1 MFNVDLFVSKKAVMG
16 VGMIFIFIA
25 TVLASA
31 IASAVLISSTESI
44 EERAYQV
51 QEDATERLLTGF
63 EVISVYAS
71 GDMEEET
78 INEFEIILRL
88 RAGSKPIDFT
98 KTGFSFISGNLSLAA
113 SYNDTLGN
121 ENCTFGNLDSD
132 SEFCVAQHF
141 ETEPSLMV
149 EGDMASLKYRIDE
162 SDSLGTEDDLMITI
176 QTPKGMAQ
184 VLELSIPDM
193 ILSTKIKLR

>member
-1 MFNVDLFVSKKAVMG
+1 
-16 VGMIFIFIA
+16 MIFIFIA

>member
-1 MFNVDLFVSKKAVMG
+1 MDLFVSKKAVMG
-16 VGMIFIFIA
+16 VGMVFIFIA

-63 EVISVYAS
+63 EIISVYAS
-71 GDMEEET
+71 GNMDEET

-113 SYNDTLGN
+113 SYNETLGN
-121 ENCTFGNLDSD
+121 ENCTFGNLGSD

-149 EGDMASLKYRIDE
+149 EGDMASLKYKLDE
-162 SDSLGTEDDLMITI
+162 SDSLETEDDLMITI